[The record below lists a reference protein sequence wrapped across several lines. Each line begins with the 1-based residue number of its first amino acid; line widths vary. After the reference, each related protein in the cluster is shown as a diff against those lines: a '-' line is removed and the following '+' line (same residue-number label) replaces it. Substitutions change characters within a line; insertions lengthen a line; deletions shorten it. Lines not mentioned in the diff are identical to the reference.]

1 MGNGNSKKS
10 QLADIN
16 VTPLVDVMLV
26 LLIIFMVTA
35 PMMKTGL
42 VMDLPEA
49 KSSNIPVS
57 SEPLVISVT
66 KTGVFIDNT
75 PTTFADVALVTRNIL
90 ARRAD
95 DSVVI
100 EAEKDVPF
108 EYVVK
113 ILGELR
119 SLGIVRVGIA
129 TKPPGKT
136 M

>member
-1 MGNGNSKKS
+1 MTANGGSKR
-10 QLADIN
+10 QLSDIN

-35 PMMKTGL
+35 PMMKSGI

-49 KSSNIPVS
+49 KSSNIPVT
-57 SEPLVISVT
+57 SEPLVISISKKGIFV
-66 KTGVFIDNT
+66 DNT
-75 PTTFADVALVTRNIL
+75 PVTFSDVGIVTKNALL
-90 ARRAD
+90 HRAD

-113 ILGELR
+113 VLGELR
-119 SLGIVRVGIA
+119 SLGIVKVGIA
-129 TKPPGKT
+129 TKPEGKST
-136 M
+136 

>member
-1 MGNGNSKKS
+1 MTVNGNNRK

-49 KSSNIPVS
+49 KSSQIPVTA
-57 SEPLVISVT
+57 EPLVISVS
-66 KTGVFIDNT
+66 KKGIFVDNT
-75 PTTFADVALVTRNIL
+75 PVTFGDVGVVTKNVL
-90 ARRAD
+90 MHRAD

-100 EAEKDVPF
+100 EAEKDIPF

-119 SLGIVRVGIA
+119 ALGIVKVGIA
-129 TKPPGKT
+129 TKPEGRST
-136 M
+136 